1 MSSDTAL
8 PSRERCQCCN
18 RYSAVGFWVP
28 NRVWDRVVPNQ
39 FHESP
44 LCVACFADMG
54 DERMIAWDQ
63 EIQFFPVSL
72 ATHHDVVSPKCNGEN
87 HE

>member
-18 RYSAVGFWVP
+18 RYSPVGFHVP
-28 NRVWDRVVPNQ
+28 NETWDLAVPNQ

-44 LCVACFADMG
+44 LCIMCFATMA
-54 DERMIAWDQ
+54 DERLIEWDK
-63 EIQFFPVSL
+63 EIVFYPISL
-72 ATHHDVVSPKCNGEN
+72 ATHHKPDAPYGG
-87 HE
+87 

>member
-1 MSSDTAL
+1 
-8 PSRERCQCCN
+8 
-18 RYSAVGFWVP
+18 
-28 NRVWDRVVPNQ
+28 
-39 FHESP
+39 
-44 LCVACFADMG
+44 MG